1 MVSIGYRSR
10 LTVDQGKVY
19 WREVGQGP
27 ALVLL
32 HGGWSDGREWQA
44 LVSELSQSYRC
55 YIPDL
60 PGFGDSM
67 LWSDQPVAVTTLV
80 ESFIQYLESL
90 NLKRVSIVG
99 HGLGAWV
106 AASYAL
112 RFPYAVHRLVLVEPE
127 GVSTPDQKWMCRW
140 GRRLSVHT
148 SLWAGLLETVAP
160 LGGLSGPLSRIKTLL
175 EMRRQIIAS
184 PMSGKLMYARS
195 MKEMSQDFLD
205 DDLHKLFVPTLILG
219 RTSADSRQKVVAERY
234 AALCYT
240 AEVAL
245 LPSEADEAQGQI
257 LLHRIQSFMDV
268 DMPYQKATRAE
279 QKRLPAAERP
289 QVDVAV
295 ALAVAAMDASLADV
309 STVEAT
315 PVEAAPAEEV
325 SPTKPATPDELIPDS
340 SPLQPVVPMQPRTA
354 RPVSV
359 STSPA
364 AAPAAA
370 MLQAVSQ
377 LPQ

>member
-10 LTVDQGKVY
+10 LTVEQGKIY
-19 WREVGQGP
+19 WREVGHGP

-32 HGGWSDGREWQA
+32 HGGWSDGREWQT

-67 LWSDQPVAVTTLV
+67 LWSEQPVTVTTLV
-80 ESFIQYLESL
+80 ESFIQYLELL

-140 GRRLSVHT
+140 GRRLNVHT

-160 LGGLSGPLSRIKTLL
+160 LGGVSGPLGRIKTLL

-184 PMSGKLMYARS
+184 PISGKLMYARA
-195 MKEMSQDFLD
+195 MKDMSQDFLD
-205 DDLHKLFVPTLILG
+205 DDLHKLFVPTLILS
-219 RTSADSRQKVVAERY
+219 RESADVRQKVVAERY
-234 AALCYT
+234 AALCHT
-240 AEVAL
+240 ADVGL
-245 LPSEADEAQGQI
+245 LPSVANEKQGKV
-257 LLHRIQSFMDV
+257 LLHRIQSFMDMDV
-268 DMPYQKATRAE
+268 PYQKATRTE
-279 QKRLPAAERP
+279 RKLSPAKQP
-289 QVDVAV
+289 QMDVAV
-295 ALAVAAMDASLADV
+295 ELAVAAMDASQMDGP
-309 STVEAT
+309 TKRI
-315 PVEAAPAEEV
+315 APAEAPPARETV
-325 SPTKPATPDELIPDS
+325 PTKPMAPDVTPDSP
-340 SPLQPVVPMQPRTA
+340 PLQPAAPRQPRPI
-354 RPVSV
+354 RPVSAP
-359 STSPA
+359 TSPA

-370 MLQAVSQ
+370 VLQAVSQ